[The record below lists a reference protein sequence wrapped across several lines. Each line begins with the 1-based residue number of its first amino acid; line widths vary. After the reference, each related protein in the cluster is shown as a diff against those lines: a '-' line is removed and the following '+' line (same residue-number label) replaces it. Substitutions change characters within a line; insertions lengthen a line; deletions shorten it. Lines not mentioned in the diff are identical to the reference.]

1 MGGILLICSLI
12 AIYLVV
18 YWSIHIEEVGDKTKG
33 FLGFILNANDTLHS
47 NKQEKKCFLGIEKT
61 PKTIKPPVGHAT
73 TQKINRGGK
82 YHTKMPLL
90 DTSHTIKKSHDT
102 KKSFLKK

>member
-33 FLGFILNANDTLHS
+33 FLGFILSAHDTLHS
-47 NKQEKKCFLGIEKT
+47 DKQEKKCFLGIEKT
-61 PKTIKPPVGHAT
+61 PKTHKLPIGDAV
-73 TQKINRGGK
+73 TQKVNKRGQ
-82 YHTKMPLL
+82 YYAKMPLP
-90 DTSHTIKKSHDT
+90 DASHTVKKSHDT
-102 KKSFLKK
+102 KKSFFKK